1 MSLTKIAYV
10 GLCGLVG
17 MGLTVSVWASTTLNQ
32 VNVPLSLQPITLPA
46 NTLAH
51 IPAQNV
57 EQVIA
62 NLDGIGLTT
71 PLLIQAQQALN
82 ADSIVLG
89 KNLQIFAL
97 GETIRE
103 VAQQYWR
110 LQVTKT
116 QIQLIPTQPLP
127 ENTRYLIVLKA
138 DIRSKH
144 GVLPSLQTQARLGQ
158 PKFISDL
165 ALINQQ
171 LSTYNLDA
179 TDVFAMAEFKTQ
191 SVSHWLKTLEAQARA
206 QPFSLASQRQRT
218 DELNPNLKGAADI
231 RVAKLALPY
240 YLATEPNPNV
250 SANFAAS
257 TAANLHAIPVLLSI
271 PNAKSLAGT
280 IPPAQGWPVVIFQHS
295 FGRNR
300 EDLLFIADQLADAGI
315 VGIAIDLPL
324 HGVTSPF
331 DPFKAENN
339 LSFLDDAERTLNWD
353 RQKNYAGVL
362 EPDNE
367 TDPSGA
373 NFIDYTNLLGTRD
386 ALQQAVLDLLVLR
399 KSLANVERTS
409 LPLDL
414 EKVGFIGHGL
424 GAMVGLGY
432 LAAETKPTPSSLM
445 NVGGGLAQLFNS
457 SAKLNV
463 LIQPQ
468 FAKLGIP
475 TNGDAYQQY
484 LQQAQLVWDTVDPLV
499 LAGQVG
505 AQHPLQLINLAN
517 PTHTDEVGDVYIKTS
532 LPDYPFVGAEVLA
545 KRLNAQP
552 IKSSVQQ
559 LKRTVATFSNAEHF
573 SWLNPTANP
582 AVTAEIQQELISF
595 QQSQGQSITVQNST
609 LLQ

>member
-1 MSLTKIAYV
+1 MALTKIACV

-17 MGLTVSVWASTTLNQ
+17 IGLSVSVWASTALNH
-32 VNVPLSLQPITLPA
+32 VSVPLSLQPITLPA

-57 EQVIA
+57 EQVIT

-71 PLLIQAQQALN
+71 PIVIQAQQALS

-89 KNLQIFAL
+89 RNLQIFAL

-103 VAQQYWR
+103 VAKHDWR
-110 LQVTKT
+110 LQVSET
-116 QIQLIPTQPLP
+116 QIQLVPTQPLP
-127 ENTRYLIVLKA
+127 ENARYLIIMKA
-138 DIRSKH
+138 DIRTSQ
-144 GVLPSLQTQARLGQ
+144 GVLPAIQSQAWVGQ
-158 PKFISDL
+158 PKFINDL
-165 ALINQQ
+165 ALINQR
-171 LSTYNLDA
+171 LSTYNLDP
-179 TDVFAMAEFKTQ
+179 THVFAMAEFKTQ
-191 SVSHWLKTLEAQARA
+191 SVSHWLNTLKAQAST
-206 QPFSLASQRQRT
+206 QSFSLAPQRQRT

-231 RVAKLALPY
+231 RVAKLGLPY

-257 TAANLHAIPVLLSI
+257 AASNIHAIPVLVSV
-271 PNAKSLAGT
+271 PNEKSLAGA
-280 IPPAQGWPVVIFQHS
+280 IPPAQGWPVVLFQHS

-300 EDLLFIADQLADAGI
+300 EDLLFIADQLADAGM

-331 DPFKAENN
+331 DRFKAENN
-339 LSFLDDAERTLNWD
+339 LSFSDDAERTLNWD

-399 KSLANVERTS
+399 KSLVNIDRGS

-432 LAAETKPTPSSLM
+432 LAAESKPTPSSLM
-445 NVGGGLAQLFNS
+445 NVGSGLAQLFNS
-457 SAKLNV
+457 SAKLNT

-475 TNGDAYQQY
+475 TGSEIYQQY

-499 LAGQVG
+499 LAEHVG
-505 AQHPLQLINLAN
+505 PQHLLQLINLAN
-517 PTHTDEVGDVYIKTS
+517 PTKADEAGDVYIKSS
-532 LPDYPFVGAEVLA
+532 LPDYPLVGAEVLA
-545 KRLNAQP
+545 KRLKAQP
-552 IKSSVQQ
+552 LKGSVQQ
-559 LKRTVATFSNAEHF
+559 PKRTVATFAEGEHF

-582 AVTAEIQQELISF
+582 AVTSEIQQELISF